1 MVEAVRDVA
10 VLEVV
15 EGDEVGMNDTRV
27 LKRAGLFPADGLAGG
42 GKVRGTHLGLNV
54 WDICVALAW

>member
-27 LKRAGLFPADGLAGG
+27 LKRAGLFPAEGLAGWESEG
-42 GKVRGTHLGLNV
+42 QGEL
-54 WDICVALAW
+54 

>member
-15 EGDEVGMNDTRV
+15 EGDEVGVNDARV
-27 LKRAGLFPADGLAGG
+27 LKRAGLFPAEGLASWESEGQG
-42 GKVRGTHLGLNV
+42 EL
-54 WDICVALAW
+54 

>member
-15 EGDEVGMNDTRV
+15 EGDEVRMNNTRV
-27 LKRAGLFPADGLAGG
+27 LNRAGLFPAEGLAGWESEG
-42 GKVRGTHLGLNV
+42 QGEF
-54 WDICVALAW
+54 